1 MSGSRRGA
9 RLALTATAVA
19 AGLSVGVSGAS
30 GIAPCGTTGVFSQVG
45 ATGTCTYT
53 STGEDTFT
61 VPTAVS
67 AVHVVAVGG
76 HGASGEGGSAGGFGA
91 TVASDLAVS
100 PPAVLYVEV
109 GGNSPGQAG
118 GANSG
123 GPGGAVPSTAADG
136 GGGGGASDLR
146 TSAASAGLPPDTRL
160 LVAGGGG
167 GGGSSGAGAGA
178 GGNAGSAG
186 STELDTGGFGGAGA
200 PPGGSAGS
208 AGLSGEP
215 GQIGAIAAGGE
226 GGGSTMGTALGGGGG
241 GSGYYGGG
249 GGGSDTDS
257 AGGGGGGS
265 SFSSGTATTI
275 TTDSTD
281 VPLVKIS
288 WTITSAAVATSLTAA
303 PQIDFRAPRLGVGV
317 GKVSATLT
325 SAGSPV
331 AGQQITFTIGTTTL
345 CTASTHSNGVAYC
358 TLSLW
363 NELRVLFANGY
374 KASFVGNSAF
384 LASHASTPAVIL

>member
-1 MSGSRRGA
+1 VGLVGQAPRRAARPAARGCRVNLGRSAQLQPGA
-9 RLALTATAVA
+9 RAVVPPWRQLLAA
-19 AGLSVGVSGAS
+19 
-30 GIAPCGTTGVFSQVG
+30 VG
-45 ATGTCTYT
+45 AAAAT
-53 STGEDTFT
+53 T
-61 VPTAVS
+61 V
-67 AVHVVAVGG
+67 VV
-76 HGASGEGGSAGGFGA
+76 
-91 TVASDLAVS
+91 
-100 PPAVLYVEV
+100 
-109 GGNSPGQAG
+109 
-118 GANSG
+118 
-123 GPGGAVPSTAADG
+123 
-136 GGGGGASDLR
+136 
-146 TSAASAGLPPDTRL
+146 
-160 LVAGGGG
+160 
-167 GGGSSGAGAGA
+167 
-178 GGNAGSAG
+178 
-186 STELDTGGFGGAGA
+186 
-200 PPGGSAGS
+200 
-208 AGLSGEP
+208 
-215 GQIGAIAAGGE
+215 
-226 GGGSTMGTALGGGGG
+226 
-241 GSGYYGGG
+241 GG